1 MYKERRKFIK
11 TSAVAS
17 AAVLFLPS
25 CVTKTSK
32 EAATAAVAGEQPQV
46 GLGLYTVR
54 NQMAQDPKG
63 TLERIAKIGY
73 KKIEPFGFNGEKV
86 FGMTARELKQVAD
99 DLGLQ
104 VVSGHIDPSV
114 FVDKFEASLDFFAE
128 VGQQYAVWPYQPADQ
143 RSLDDYKMIAETL
156 NKCAEQAKKVGVTVC
171 YHNHDFEYD
180 TVDGEVPLYFLRDQT
195 DSAVQFE
202 LDLYWVTKAGK
213 LPIEEFEKFNGR
225 VPLWHV
231 KDMANTEERGFAEV
245 GTGMIDYPAIF
256 AKQELSG
263 MKHFFVEQDQSED
276 PMKSIEI
283 SYKNLTEKIL
293 A

>member
-17 AAVLFLPS
+17 AAVLLMPS
-25 CVTKTSK
+25 CVTKTGK
-32 EAATAAVAGEQPQV
+32 EAATAAIAGEQPQI

-63 TLERIAKIGY
+63 TLEKIAEIGY
-73 KKIEPFGFNGEKV
+73 KKIEPFGFDGEKV
-86 FGMTARELKQVAD
+86 FGMTAKEFKQIAD

-114 FVDKFEASLDFFAE
+114 FQNKFEASLDFFAE

-156 NKCAEQAKKVGVTVC
+156 SSCAEQAKKVGVNVC
-171 YHNHDFEYD
+171 YHNHDFEYEL
-180 TVDGEVPLYFLRDQT
+180 VDGEVPLYLLRDQT
-195 DSAVQFE
+195 DKAVQFE

-213 LPIEEFEKFNGR
+213 KPVEEFKKFDGR

-231 KDMANTEERGFAEV
+231 KDMANTEQRGFAEV
-245 GTGMIDYPAIF
+245 GEGIIDYKEVF
-256 AKQELSG
+256 ANKELSG
-263 MKHFFVEQDQSED
+263 MKHFFVEQDQSAD

-283 SYKNLTEKIL
+283 SFKNLTEKIL